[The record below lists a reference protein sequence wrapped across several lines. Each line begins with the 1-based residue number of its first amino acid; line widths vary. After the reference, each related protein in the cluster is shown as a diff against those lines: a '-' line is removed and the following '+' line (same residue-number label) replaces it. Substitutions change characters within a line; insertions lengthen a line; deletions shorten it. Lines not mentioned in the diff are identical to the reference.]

1 MPNAAFDLNSL
12 FSAENATQTADAIP
26 VANTAQR
33 FQGESKAFA
42 EIGSGQ
48 VAVDLAIG
56 QHNAVVAQKL
66 AQVEED
72 RAVRANIDAV
82 DLAAHLDAARG
93 QVDTLRAVANNA
105 QVQQGALL
113 QERQKLT
120 ENFPGWLQNPLGRV
134 TAAYKIS
141 QLDEKL
147 AGLQKNAELATVSSN
162 ELNSRT
168 AATIREEEQANQLR
182 RSGQY
187 NESIALVRNEFAGQ
201 GEMLN
206 AYNQAFDTMQ
216 EETAKQVSLTQ
227 VAASNALSNAELKL
241 RKDAADEEKAVID
254 QASRDWL
261 RMKKQPEN
269 PENMNRAR
277 MLVGS
282 LSAPERTVFGKL
294 TTMAGNAPLDPTT
307 VKRNLITSG
316 VSLGGL
322 RRFGTLLDDA
332 ELSNVGESVYTSTK
346 TAALAQLRQEAFN
359 NSTNTVEGKTGR
371 YMNNMPV
378 TQEAWWAGLKPAERN
393 AMTEQADQ
401 VAKQKMDTS
410 SVASLNML
418 SYGALTPQHHFSI
431 TTNTPAEVTRIFGFM
446 PGTKEHAV
454 MLDPKVRMDF
464 ETASTR
470 DPANSGPNQFRALH
484 DAFKAAGVEDPAAA
498 TSKAITAYSRGYAST
513 TSDGKWLAGLGIDL
527 PAYYVVEDA
536 NGQSRN
542 LANPEELRKYMLL
555 SDKQR
560 VQSKERGFIDKVSG
574 GIDSAVYSIL
584 ETSPWSDAGKARKL
598 NEKDT
603 VGTGGAVTGGKS
615 FAPDKPD
622 KKLQGGALKK
632 KAYEVR
638 AYSLQDVNNF
648 GTDKLPAVTLDI
660 SGELNEAELR
670 KLNSPEQIAARAAA
684 LNANAGDVSMRD
696 VLQSRARDNAASIA
710 AMQKSD
716 AARSPTPAEVLSTQ
730 ANDPK
735 ATVFTG
741 ADTAGSQQL
750 WKPLSSGAP
759 DPTEIANVMEAVA
772 AVQKAPTPAAKDQGF
787 LELVRDLYKRAF
799 SRQAAQPVDSATAT
813 AQQQAESAA
822 FVNGPASASK
832 GLWKQ

>member
-1 MPNAAFDLNSL
+1 MPNAAFNLNSL

-26 VANTAQR
+26 VKNTAQR
-33 FQGESKAFA
+33 FEGESKAFA

-48 VAVDLAIG
+48 VAADLAIG
-56 QHNAVVAQKL
+56 QHNANVAQKL

-147 AGLQKNAELATVSSN
+147 AGLQKNAELATISSN

-187 NESIALVRNEFAGQ
+187 NENIAIVRNEFAGQ

-216 EETAKQVSLTQ
+216 EENAKQVSLTQ
-227 VAASNALSNAELKL
+227 VAASNALSNADLKL
-241 RKDAADEEKAVID
+241 RKDAAAAAKRAADEEKAAID
-254 QASRDWL
+254 QASTDYL
-261 RMKKQPEN
+261 RLKKQPIT
-269 PENMNRAR
+269 PDNMRRAN
-277 MLVGS
+277 MLVGA
-282 LSAPERTVFGKL
+282 LSAPERVELGKI
-294 TTMAGNAPLDPTT
+294 TTMAGGGKLDPLV
-307 VKRNLITSG
+307 VKRNLVTSG
-316 VSLGGL
+316 MSLGGI
-322 RRFGTLLDDA
+322 RRIGGVIGDA
-332 ELSNVGESVYTSTK
+332 ELAGAGESLYTTTK
-346 TAALAQLRQEAFN
+346 TVALAQLRQDAFN

-371 YMNNMPV
+371 YLNGMPI
-378 TQEAWWAGLKPAERN
+378 TQEAWWASLKPTERN
-393 AMTEQADQ
+393 AYTEQADLA
-401 VAKQKMDTS
+401 AKQKLETS

-418 SYGALTPQHHFSI
+418 SYGALTPQHHFTI
-431 TTNTPAEVTRIFGFM
+431 PTNTPAAVTRDFGFL

-464 ETASTR
+464 EIAGTK
-470 DPANSGPNQFRALH
+470 DPANVGPNQFRALH
-484 DAFKAAGVEDPAAA
+484 NAFKAAGVEDPAAA
-498 TSKAITAYSRGYAST
+498 TAKAITAFSRGYANS
-513 TSDGKWLAGLGIDL
+513 TSDGKWLSGVGIDL
-527 PAYYVVEDA
+527 PAYYIVEDA

-555 SDKQR
+555 SDKAR
-560 VQSKERGFIDKVSG
+560 VQSKERGFG
-574 GIDSAVYSIL
+574 SAVS
-584 ETSPWSDAGKARKL
+584 ETLGSGLYWMFQEGEGANAPKR
-598 NEKDT
+598 EKGTT
-603 VGTGGAVTGGKS
+603 V
-615 FAPDKPD
+615 PD

-638 AYSLQDVNNF
+638 ASSLQDVNNF
-648 GTDKLPAVTLDI
+648 GTDKLPAVTMDI
-660 SGELNEAELR
+660 SGELNEAALR

-696 VLQSRARDNAASIA
+696 VLQSRARENAASIA
-710 AMQKSD
+710 AMQKADGYTPVNTATALSDLSAATERAGRALTDAATNLVKGNKEAREDALWAKGGGKDFPPSD
-716 AARSPTPAEVLSTQ
+716 AA
-730 ANDPK
+730 DIM
-735 ATVFTG
+735 
-741 ADTAGSQQL
+741 D
-750 WKPLSSGAP
+750 
-759 DPTEIANVMEAVA
+759 AVYG
-772 AVQKAPTPAAKDQGF
+772 VQKAPTPAAKEQGF

-799 SRQAAQPVDSATAT
+799 GGEPAASRGAYEIS
-813 AQQQAESAA
+813 AQQQAEAA
-822 FVNGPASASK
+822 AEYEASMQP
-832 GLWKQ
+832 KQPK